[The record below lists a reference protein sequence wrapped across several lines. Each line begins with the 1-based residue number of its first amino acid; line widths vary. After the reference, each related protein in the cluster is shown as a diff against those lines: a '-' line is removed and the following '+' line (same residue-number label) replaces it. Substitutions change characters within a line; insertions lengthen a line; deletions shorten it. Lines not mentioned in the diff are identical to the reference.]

1 MSPDQLIRLESLR
14 DKLMERAIVD
24 ADPAN
29 WAAGDKAPKDM
40 TREERGDAKWCR
52 GLAINTVS
60 LAMQVQRLMLN
71 PTAGGALVPDKMD
84 PAEPEA
90 QEETIEAEVAR
101 FEEAAA
107 QVLAA
112 RAVTRAKNGR
122 AKR

>member
-84 PAEPEA
+84 PEPEA

>member
-29 WAAGDKAPKDM
+29 WVAGDKPPKDM
-40 TREERGDAKWCR
+40 TRDERGDAKWCR

-84 PAEPEA
+84 QEPEP

>member
-1 MSPDQLIRLESLR
+1 MSPDQLIRLEALR

-84 PAEPEA
+84 AETEP